1 VEVEKERERERE
13 DKNWFVDQREREA
26 SAEGK
31 ETSGRRKTEGKKEWN
46 SPRTYT

>member
-1 VEVEKERERERE
+1 VEVERERERGE
-13 DKNWFVDQREREA
+13 KNWCVDQREREA

-31 ETSGRRKTEGKKEWN
+31 ETPGRRKTVGKKEWK